1 MSESGTPAGD
11 DSGRDAPWPVQT
23 GGTCDRCAAEI
34 QAIIGGERRRIEPRD
49 TERLGPSTWGPKGR
63 WHYHVVVVKGDRA
76 YDAFTG
82 RHGMSIREY
91 KEQFLYEDDIDFD
104 F

>member
-1 MSESGTPAGD
+1 MSDSDPSPGD
-11 DSGRDAPWPVQT
+11 DAAPGDPWPVQS

-34 QAIIGGERRRIEPRD
+34 QQIIGGAVRRIEPRD
-49 TERLGPSTWGPKGR
+49 TERLGPSTWDRKGR
-63 WHYHVVVVKGDRA
+63 WHYHVVVKGDRV

-91 KEQFLYEDDIDFD
+91 KEQFVYEDVIDVD